1 MFRSELTIRFS
12 LREEVIFHAEAA
24 MATRNS
30 TGILVRSMSGIV
42 LSTSRRRPCSVSDV
56 ACSNSFAFHTRS
68 FPKSGSRTLGPG
80 YETAKPWFI
89 VQDAFPSS
97 RALATSISVSVHE
110 VGKADIEGQ
119 KSPVPCPDHDHD
131 HEEEG
136 EGANLPEGVSNGG
149 QGDDG
154 DELDINEKTREI
166 GGPKGPEP
174 TRYGDWEKGG
184 RCSDF

>member
-1 MFRSELTIRFS
+1 
-12 LREEVIFHAEAA
+12 

-30 TGILVRSMSGIV
+30 TGILVRSLSGIV

-56 ACSNSFAFHTRS
+56 ASLNSPAFHTHS
-68 FPKSGSRTLGPG
+68 FPQSGSRTLGPG
-80 YETAKPWFI
+80 YETPQPWFI
-89 VQDAFPSS
+89 VQDASPSS
-97 RALATSISVSVHE
+97 RALATSISVSVDE
-110 VGKADIEGQ
+110 VGKADIEVQ
-119 KSPVPCPDHDHD
+119 KSPVPCHD

-136 EGANLPEGVSNGG
+136 ERANLPEEVSNGG
-149 QGDDG
+149 EGDDG
-154 DELDINEKTREI
+154 DELDINEKTGEI